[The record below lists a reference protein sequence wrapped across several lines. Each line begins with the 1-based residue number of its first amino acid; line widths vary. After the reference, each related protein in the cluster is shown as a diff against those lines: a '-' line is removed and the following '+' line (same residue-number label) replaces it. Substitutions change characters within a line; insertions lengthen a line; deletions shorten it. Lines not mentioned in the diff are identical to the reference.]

1 MDKKKI
7 MNKKNLGMLA
17 IILLAI
23 VLIFITIYSVNKE
36 NKKLAEQEPVTE
48 TVYVGFDDEKVLDN
62 FTREDAVESLRA
74 LMIEIANEPE
84 TKETAKETEDKKSEE
99 KKTDETSKKTKADET
114 SKKIKAKETD
124 ETLKTDKS
132 SEKKTEKATE
142 KATEKTAKKETE
154 KASEKTTDKTSKK
167 ETDEEDSIVSR
178 LKKLDDEDTDI
189 EDVLSK
195 KAIDMLYFS
204 EEFGSDKFN
213 RQFAASSLLI
223 YHELIRDAI
232 DSDDFEPVI
241 NSFDQ
246 IVYLDNKFMNAHIP
260 LDIFLGS
267 GTGVAFEMQY
277 VDGEW
282 KLNPYTAMMS
292 LNMMG
297 IINENEN
304 EE

>member
-142 KATEKTAKKETE
+142 KATEKTAKKET
-154 KASEKTTDKTSKK
+154 
-167 ETDEEDSIVSR
+167 DEEDSIVSR

-223 YHELIRDAI
+223 YHELIMDAV
-232 DSDDFEPVI
+232 DSDDFKPVI
-241 NSFDQ
+241 ESFDQ
-246 IVYLDNKFMNAHIP
+246 IVYLDNKFMTAHIP
-260 LDIFLGS
+260 LDIFAGS

-292 LNMMG
+292 LNMME
-297 IINENEN
+297 IINESIEQQ
-304 EE
+304 

>member
-84 TKETAKETEDKKSEE
+84 DV
-99 KKTDETSKKTKADET
+99 
-114 SKKIKAKETD
+114 
-124 ETLKTDKS
+124 
-132 SEKKTEKATE
+132 KKTEVKVEDKAE
-142 KATEKTAKKETE
+142 DQGKNDE
-154 KASEKTTDKTSKK
+154 DKT
-167 ETDEEDSIVSR
+167 EDTITRR
-178 LKKLDDEDTDI
+178 LERLDDEETDI
-189 EDVLSK
+189 EDVLTK
-195 KAIDMLYFS
+195 EAIDMLYFS

-223 YHELIRDAI
+223 YHELIMNAV
-232 DSDDFEPVI
+232 DSDDFKPVI
-241 NSFDQ
+241 ESFDQ
-246 IVYLDNKFMNAHIP
+246 IVYLDNKFMTAHIP
-260 LDIFLGS
+260 LDIFAGS

-292 LNMMG
+292 LNMME
-297 IINENEN
+297 IINESIEQQ
-304 EE
+304 